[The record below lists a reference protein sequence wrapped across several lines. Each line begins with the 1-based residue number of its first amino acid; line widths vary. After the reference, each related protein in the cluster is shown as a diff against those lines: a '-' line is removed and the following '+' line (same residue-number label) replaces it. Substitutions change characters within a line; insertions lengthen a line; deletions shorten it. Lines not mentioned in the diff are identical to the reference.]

1 VSPYLPHLLDILAV
15 LVTWTVG
22 GVLFL
27 AGAGLFGRGA
37 APEFQI
43 AAGWGAFCLLLTG
56 WGVFLPWS
64 LRIPAIAFS
73 IAALCVLL
81 LPTRRPRA
89 GDWAQL
95 GRMLVI
101 TLPLWLILAPIR
113 PSQPDTFLN
122 LLPNTFY
129 LVDYGRLP
137 AADLP
142 PSGSLLPAA
151 PYNTQFLSFLGSL
164 VAPDYPA
171 AGMSL
176 VNLMLQLTA
185 ALAIARALGT
195 RDASPAPAPGW
206 GLTAAGFLL
215 VTLLNPG
222 FVPRIHLAAYGE
234 PALSALGVLAAWLF
248 VTALSKLAAG
258 RHPTQ
263 LFPLAL
269 TLAAIVNVKQTGF
282 GLVAALSGAALITV
296 WAERR
301 ALLAPA
307 VRFTVVAV
315 VPAVVLYAIWRYHVA
330 NAGVDELRPLPFVE
344 WNWAQLS
351 TTTASALEVVS
362 EKPFYFGCVAAGA
375 LLLAILLPSQGWT
388 LTSRLLTFSSAL
400 FVLYNLFIFA
410 TYIVAF
416 PSEMS
421 IEAHSF
427 FRYNTHLSLVLVL
440 ALALAVR
447 DLAAA
452 VLPRAERV
460 GMASSLVVLVAL
472 LAPIAF
478 VKRLRFDLDMPQPL
492 VWDLAKNLSQRLR
505 DGDRVALLLPG
516 DNDSV
521 ATMLS
526 GVLAYTPPRRRML
539 DLLRRDTADP
549 TTLDEA
555 TRLGY
560 SLALISCTPKM
571 WGDLPPAEAVLL
583 NHDNDGWHV
592 AAAWPYPADA
602 AKQRWQHIL
611 SWGPLCRVQ

>member
-1 VSPYLPHLLDILAV
+1 M
-15 LVTWTVG
+15 T
-22 GVLFL
+22 
-27 AGAGLFGRGA
+27 GAGLTGRRT

-43 AAGWGAFCLLLTG
+43 VSGWGAFCLLLTG
-56 WGVFLPWS
+56 WGVFLPWD

-73 IAALCVLL
+73 IAALSVPLV
-81 LPTRRPRA
+81 PARRPRA

-122 LLPNTFY
+122 LLPNAFY

-137 AADLP
+137 TADLP

-164 VAPDYPA
+164 VDPDYPA
-171 AGMSL
+171 PGMSL

-195 RDASPAPAPGW
+195 RNVSSAPAPGW
-206 GLTAAGFLL
+206 GFTAIAFLL

-222 FVPRIHLAAYGE
+222 FVPRIHLAAYGD
-234 PALSALGVLAAWLF
+234 PALSALGVLAAWLL
-248 VTALSKLAAG
+248 VTALGELAAG

-269 TLAAIVNVKQTGF
+269 GLAAIVNVKQTGF
-282 GLVAALSGAALITV
+282 GLAAALSGAALITA

-301 ALLAPA
+301 ALVAPT
-307 VRFTVVAV
+307 VRFTVVAIL
-315 VPAVVLYAIWRYHVA
+315 PAILVYAVWRYHVA
-330 NAGVDELRPLPFVE
+330 NAGVDELRPLPFAE
-344 WNWAQLS
+344 WNWAHLS
-351 TTTASALEVVS
+351 TTIASAVEVVS
-362 EKPFYFGCVAAGA
+362 EKPFYFGCVAATAG
-375 LLLAILLPSQGWT
+375 LLVIQLRSQGWT
-388 LTSRLLTFSSAL
+388 LTSRLLTFNAAL

-440 ALALAVR
+440 TLALAVR
-447 DLAAA
+447 DFA
-452 VLPRAERV
+452 VTASPRIERV
-460 GMASSLVVLVAL
+460 RVASGFVVLIAL
-472 LAPIAF
+472 LAPFAF

-492 VWDLAKNLSQRLR
+492 VWDLAKNLSQHLR
-505 DGDRVALLLPG
+505 NGDRVALLLPG
-516 DNDSV
+516 DNNSV

-526 GVLAYTPPRRRML
+526 GVLAYTPPRRRRL
-539 DLLRRDTADP
+539 DLLRLDTQDQA
-549 TTLDEA
+549 TLDEA
-555 TRLGY
+555 ARLGY
-560 SLALISCTPKM
+560 PLALISCTPTG
-571 WGDLPPAEAVLL
+571 WGNLPASEAVLL
-583 NHDNDGWHV
+583 HHDTEGWHV
-592 AAAWPYPADA
+592 AAAWPYPTDA
-602 AKQRWQHIL
+602 TKRRWQHIL
-611 SWGPLCRVQ
+611 SWGPLCRGQ